1 MDGFRRVVSAS
12 RLMLAIVSL
21 VSVAAL
27 VDAAPITWRGDAQIA
42 LREAAATGKP
52 LLIEVGADWCH
63 FCKKMEQETFSNPAI
78 ADHVRKCFVPVR
90 IDADSDRAI
99 TKQLGVRTFPTT
111 IVLSPQLELLASIKG
126 FRSAQQLRSDLA
138 AICNHEYEAQR
149 GTGLK
154 LSVFDRFCPVTSL
167 DTGVPTKGYRDFH
180 LTYRGFDLFFASEQA
195 RSQFAIQ
202 PGSYWPVA
210 DGLCSATYVD
220 SNKATLGSWEYAVR
234 YADRLWLFSSSE
246 KREAFKQRPMYYL
259 EVVRRRAD
267 RGNQAQTASFRDE
280 LRKRADLTQ
289 VQQPVA
295 H

>member
-12 RLMLAIVSL
+12 RLMRAIVSL

-138 AICNHEYEAQR
+138 AICNHEHEAQR

-167 DTGVPTKGYRDFH
+167 DIGVPTKGYRDFH

-202 PGSYWPVA
+202 PA
-210 DGLCSATYVD
+210 AIGLSPMACVPRRTLTAT
-220 SNKATLGSWEYAVR
+220 K
-234 YADRLWLFSSSE
+234 RLWVVGNMLSVTRIGFGCSRPLKNEKHSSSVQCTTWKSYGAE
-246 KREAFKQRPMYYL
+246 RIVETKRRLLLFEM
-259 EVVRRRAD
+259 
-267 RGNQAQTASFRDE
+267 S
-280 LRKRADLTQ
+280 
-289 VQQPVA
+289 
-295 H
+295 